1 MNDKSFDELRDE
13 LLPKEI
19 QDHFKLNRGV
29 FDRNTARIED
39 LENATKEEMKNGTLE
54 KAFMMYVLDFAKEQ
68 YRVSNV
74 LMVQNEMSF
83 VGSYILRKKLDQVE
97 NTLDKHGIKIE
108 KIERLEKG
116 LRFVDDYINHH
127 PDGDKV

>member
-1 MNDKSFDELRDE
+1 M
-13 LLPKEI
+13 
-19 QDHFKLNRGV
+19 
-29 FDRNTARIED
+29 D
-39 LENATKEEMKNGTLE
+39 LENGTTKGKLTNSKEVKSMH
-54 KAFMMYVLDFAKEQ
+54 FAKEQ

-74 LMVQNEMSF
+74 LMDQNEMSF